1 MNKNIEFLENEDY
14 KLVMSS
20 IEQKIGTLKKNR
32 NFNEQYIRFF
42 DVMDEMELLLNN
54 KQKEKFNEII
64 NLFYSLEEYYVAFL
78 YSLGVKY
85 GEDLSKI
92 LFVIIIFKLQ
102 ELLF

>member
-54 KQKEKFNEII
+54 KQK
-64 NLFYSLEEYYVAFL
+64 
-78 YSLGVKY
+78 
-85 GEDLSKI
+85 
-92 LFVIIIFKLQ
+92 
-102 ELLF
+102 